1 MVWTIKALQSV
12 FLYNKIKAFHIRN
25 KSLSLIGQ
33 AFYITRLRRYY
44 SSDTMYITISP
55 GVQSRM

>member
-12 FLYNKIKAFHIRN
+12 SLYNKIKAFHIRN

-33 AFYITRLRRYY
+33 ALYITMPLQYY
-44 SSDTMYITISP
+44 SLDTVYITISP

>member
-12 FLYNKIKAFHIRN
+12 SLYNKIKAFHIRN

-33 AFYITRLRRYY
+33 ALYINKNPVVL
-44 SSDTMYITISP
+44 
-55 GVQSRM
+55 